1 MSREAK
7 IIIFSL
13 ILVFSYFIKNDNKVK
28 SSEFEYSEEKNSP
41 KVNSNNDILS
51 DGYGITTNDYDKWK
65 KDKDLRDDLLTPPVK
80 TFPTP
85 KNGFSPYDNYVGK
98 GIYNNNSGNEF
109 EIKNSNSTHAVVLL
123 VNAYNGK
130 KVRNEFIRKGSDFLM
145 TGVPNGTYYLQWFSG
160 DNWSPELKIG
170 GFTGGFQT
178 NQSFTKTRDMSDW
191 MKVDGYMK
199 WTVTLYAVQGGDVES
214 ESINPAE
221 FLN

>member
-1 MSREAK
+1 MSRQAK
-7 IIIFSL
+7 IIIFSVIL
-13 ILVFSYFIKNDNKVK
+13 ICSYFIKNNDNEKPIIPNTENKSPTTGNNNNAYDNWK
-28 SSEFEYSEEKNSP
+28 SS
-41 KVNSNNDILS
+41 D
-51 DGYGITTNDYDKWK
+51 DYDKWK

-199 WTVTLYAVQGGDVES
+199 WTVTLYSVQGGDVES